1 MHSSNQTAPVFHT
14 LVGGA
19 ALVALL
25 VAGREFLIPLA
36 IAILVWVLLEALIEW
51 FTRVSVAGH
60 AIPRAA
66 AIGLGIGIVFFA
78 LAGVVEI
85 IAAQVDSIAT
95 AGPRYL
101 ERIEELLSRLATLVG
116 RDVADLLSSYWS
128 EGNLAAALSGV
139 VGWTGS
145 FMVKAGLVVI
155 YVVFLMLERAFL
167 TDKLA
172 AMIHND
178 RNKQDVERILT
189 MIASSI
195 QRYIR
200 VKTIISVTTGLA
212 SYIVLRLVDID
223 FAATWALLI
232 FLFNYIPN
240 IGSTVAT
247 VLPTLLA
254 LVQFDSL
261 WQPLVILF
269 GIGTIQV
276 IIGNIIEPMFMR
288 RSLNLSAF
296 VIIVSLVLWGMI
308 WGIIGMFLS
317 VPITM
322 MIFIICSHVPQW
334 RPIAVA
340 LSKDGQIIDNDSA
353 QHGTGLTQRP

>member
-1 MHSSNQTAPVFHT
+1 MDSPKRAPTVFYALT
-14 LVGGA
+14 GGA
-19 ALVALL
+19 VLLALL
-25 VAGREFLIPLA
+25 FAGRDFLIPLA
-36 IAILVWVLLEALIEW
+36 IAILLWVLLEALIEW
-51 FTRVSVAGH
+51 FTRVSVGGH
-60 AIPRAA
+60 HIPRGI
-66 AIGLGIGIVFFA
+66 AIALGIVIVFFA

-85 IAAQVDSIAT
+85 IAAQVDAIAE
-95 AGPRYL
+95 AGPRYVK
-101 ERIEELLSRLATLVG
+101 RIEELFSQLAAFVG
-116 RDVADLLSSYWS
+116 RDVADLLSNYWS
-128 EGNLAAALSGV
+128 ERNLAAALSGV
-139 VGWTGS
+139 VGWTGG
-145 FMVKAGLVVI
+145 FLVQVGLVVI

-167 TDKLA
+167 ADKLA
-172 AMIHND
+172 AMIPND
-178 RNKQDVERILT
+178 QNKQGVERILA

-200 VKTIISVTTGLA
+200 VKTIISVGTGMA
-212 SYIVLRLVDID
+212 SYIVLSLVGID
-223 FAATWALLI
+223 FASTWALLI

-240 IGSTVAT
+240 IGSTIAT

-308 WGIIGMFLS
+308 WGVIGMFLS

-334 RPIAVA
+334 QPVAVA
-340 LSKDGQIIDNDSA
+340 LSKDGRIVDNENGGIGP
-353 QHGTGLTQRP
+353 GTPA

>member
-1 MHSSNQTAPVFHT
+1 MISSNHTAPVFHA

-25 VAGREFLIPLA
+25 VAGREFLMPLA

-60 AIPRAA
+60 AIPRGM
-66 AIGLGIGIVFFA
+66 AIGLGIVIVFFA
-78 LAGVVEI
+78 LAGFVEI
-85 IAAQVDSIAT
+85 IAVQVDAIAN

-101 ERIEELLSRLATLVG
+101 ERIEELFSSLARLVG
-116 RDVADLLSSYWS
+116 RDVADLIRSYWS
-128 EGNLAAALSGV
+128 EANLAAALSGV
-139 VGWTGS
+139 VGWTGI
-145 FMVKAGLVVI
+145 FMVKVGLIAI
-155 YVVFLMLERAFL
+155 YVAFLMLERAFL
-167 TDKLA
+167 ADKLA

-178 RNKQDVERILT
+178 RNKQEVERILT

-195 QRYIR
+195 LRY
-200 VKTIISVTTGLA
+200 
-212 SYIVLRLVDID
+212 SYVVLRLVEVD

-240 IGSTVAT
+240 IGSTIAT
-247 VLPTLLA
+247 LLPTLLA

-261 WQPLVILF
+261 IPPLVILF
-269 GIGTIQV
+269 GVGTIQV
-276 IIGNIIEPMFMR
+276 VIGNIIEPMFMR

-334 RPIAVA
+334 RPVAVA
-340 LSKDGQIIDNDSA
+340 LSKDGQIIDNDST
-353 QHGTGLTQRP
+353 QYETELTQRP